1 MLDFS
6 NEEVHLT
13 ASAKAFLKMTNLRLL
28 KILNFQLPAGLESL
42 SDELRLLQWH
52 GYPLKSLPKW
62 KKLWNVT
69 CAIGALNNFG
79 RESKTPDFTGAPNLE
94 ELILDGCKR
103 LREIHSS
110 LLVNGKLIL
119 LKSRKLY
126 KSYNSS
132 KGDCY

>member
-28 KILNFQLPAGLESL
+28 KILNLQLPAGLESL

-62 KKLWNVT
+62 TKLWNVT
-69 CAIGALNNFG
+69 CVIGALNNFG
-79 RESKTPDFTGAPNLE
+79 RESK
-94 ELILDGCKR
+94 
-103 LREIHSS
+103 
-110 LLVNGKLIL
+110 
-119 LKSRKLY
+119 
-126 KSYNSS
+126 
-132 KGDCY
+132 